1 MTLTR
6 RSFLAG
12 TGAGALAALAHPIA
26 ASARGLL
33 TDPTLDAVI
42 ERALSAATR
51 AGATY
56 ADVRVVRQQREA
68 LYARE
73 DKLVG
78 VESSDSYGIG
88 VRVLAGGAWGF
99 ASTPRVTPAEAAR
112 IATAAVGVA
121 RANAKLLRT
130 PVVLAPEPAHVDVWQ
145 TPMTKDPFKIPL
157 EDKVDL
163 LLALNREVMA
173 VPGVRFAASFHEA
186 TSEWKRFASS
196 EGASIEQRIVRIGP
210 GYEAT
215 AIDDKLG
222 TFASRAHDLPP
233 RQAGWEYVT
242 DSSLLADARR
252 IGQEAVEKL
261 RAPSVTAGP
270 RDLVI
275 APSNLW
281 LTVHESIGHPTEL
294 DRALGYEAN
303 FAGTSFATPDLL
315 HKLQLAAPHLTFYAD
330 KTTPGGLATCGYDD
344 DGVAT
349 QRWNLVE
356 RGVFVGYQTTREQA
370 AWIGEPRSRGTAYA
384 DGFGAFPFQ
393 RMPNVSLAPG
403 ARTRSLDDLVAAT
416 DDGILI
422 IGRGSWSI
430 DHQRKNFQFGNQLAY
445 EIKRGRRT
453 RMLKDVAYHAS
464 TIQFWNA
471 CDLVGGADSWELGGA
486 MADGKGEPVQ
496 LNPISHGCPPARFK
510 QIDVVNTGRP

>member
-1 MTLTR
+1 MTLSR
-6 RSFLAG
+6 RTFLAG
-12 TGAGALAALAHPIA
+12 TSAGALTALASPIA
-26 ASARGLL
+26 ATARGLL

-42 ERALSAATR
+42 ERALTTAKR
-51 AGATY
+51 AGAGY
-56 ADVRVVRQQREA
+56 ADVRIVRHQREA

-73 DKLVG
+73 DRLGG
-78 VESSDSYGIG
+78 VESSDAYGLG
-88 VRVLAGGAWGF
+88 VRVLVGGAWGF
-99 ASTPRVTPAEAAR
+99 ASTPRVSPAEAAR
-112 IATAAVGVA
+112 VATAAVGVA
-121 RANAKLLRT
+121 KANARLLRA
-130 PVVLAPEPAHVDVWQ
+130 PVVLAAEPVHVDVWQ
-145 TPMTKDPFKIPL
+145 TPMTKDPFQIPL

-163 LLALNREVMA
+163 LLAVNRLAMSA
-173 VPGVRFAASFHEA
+173 PGVRFASSALDA

-196 EGASIEQRIVRIGP
+196 EGAAIEQRIVRLGA

-215 AIDDKLG
+215 AIDDKRG
-222 TFASRAHDLPP
+222 TFASRAHDLAP

-242 DSSLLADARR
+242 GSSLLADARQ

-261 RAPSVTAGP
+261 RAPSVTPGP

-315 HKLQLAAPHLTFYAD
+315 HTLRIAAPHLTFYAD

-384 DGFGAFPFQ
+384 DGFGSFPFQ

-403 ARTRSLDDLVAAT
+403 PRPRSLEDLVAAT

-422 IGRGSWSI
+422 VGRGSWSI

-445 EIKRGRRT
+445 EIKRGRKT
-453 RMLKDVAYHAS
+453 RMLKDVAYHAD

-471 CDLVGGADSWELGGA
+471 CDLIGGADSWELGGSLY
-486 MADGKGEPVQ
+486 DGKGEPVQ
-496 LNPISHGCPPARFK
+496 LNPVSHGCPPARFK